1 MRKSLPFIAGNW
13 KMHKNIPEA
22 VKLAQ
27 EIKDKSL
34 PLTSGTLVLIPP
46 FPALYPVYQ
55 VIQETPLKLGAQ
67 NVFWEK
73 EGAYTGEVS
82 PAMLE
87 AAGCQY
93 VIIGHSERRQYFK
106 ETDEDINK
114 KIKAVLQTQL
124 NPIFCLGESLET
136 RQAGQTLE
144 IIRQQLEKGLRSL
157 QSEDIRRIIIA
168 YEPIWAI
175 GTGMTATPAQAQ
187 EVHAFIRDFIDQN
200 YGNSTAEYVI
210 ILYGGSVKPNN
221 AFPLMRE
228 KDIDGAL
235 VGGASLKADSL
246 LEIFQEAL
254 KAYEEKK

>member
-1 MRKSLPFIAGNW
+1 
-13 KMHKNIPEA
+13 
-22 VKLAQ
+22 
-27 EIKDKSL
+27 
-34 PLTSGTLVLIPP
+34 
-46 FPALYPVYQ
+46 
-55 VIQETPLKLGAQ
+55 
-67 NVFWEK
+67 
-73 EGAYTGEVS
+73 
-82 PAMLE
+82 MLE

-221 AFPLMRE
+221 AFSLMRE